1 MVWGV
6 RQLKRN
12 IALESSK
19 LNRSYQFHIARNHQG
34 MRSII
39 KLWNFE
45 NVKEINVYYY
55 ERILKLNN
63 LSSRKYEKKTKGQH
77 SADTGKQIFVTG

>member
-1 MVWGV
+1 
-6 RQLKRN
+6 
-12 IALESSK
+12 
-19 LNRSYQFHIARNHQG
+19 

-63 LSSRKYEKKTKGQH
+63 LSLRKYEKKIKG
-77 SADTGKQIFVTG
+77 